1 MALAC
6 NKFQLSQMYGLST
19 RTLRVLMNVHYF
31 DDLQA
36 VGYRKNMK
44 ILPPKVI
51 EKFKEIYGEP
61 LKDD

>member
-1 MALAC
+1 MAKSC
-6 NKFQLSQMYGLST
+6 NKYQLSQMYGISSNS
-19 RTLRVLMNVHYF
+19 LRVLMNEHYF